1 MHRNQNESMAKK
13 LGFSIA
19 HHFGIVILP
28 GYHTLHACH
37 VSNRS
42 ALMQRQP
49 YTAVQQDS
57 HDAEHEFW
65 QRRQKITN
73 GVLPGPFS

>member
-1 MHRNQNESMAKK
+1 MHRNQSESMARK

-28 GYHTLHACH
+28 VCHILHACH
-37 VSNRS
+37 VSNHS
-42 ALMQRQP
+42 GLMQRQS

-57 HDAEHEFW
+57 HDAEQEFW
-65 QRRQKITN
+65 QRRRKITH
-73 GVLPGPFS
+73 GVLPGRV